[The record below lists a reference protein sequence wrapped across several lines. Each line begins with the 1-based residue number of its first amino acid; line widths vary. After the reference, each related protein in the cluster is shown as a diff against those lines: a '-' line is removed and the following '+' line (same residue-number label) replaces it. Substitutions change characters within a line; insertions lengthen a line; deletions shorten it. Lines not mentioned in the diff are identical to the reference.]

1 MTLRVAAFGFLAFLS
16 ACGRTGDSRNN
27 ADPSAEVRAVADGYL
42 AAVVALS
49 PFQAIYAG
57 LQAEIDVDPAV
68 MDRNAPTDIARFRAA
83 EDRYLERLA
92 AIDPAGLSSTA
103 DRVMHATL
111 LEALE
116 ASRDMRVCQQHL
128 WNVNHLTGWQA
139 SFLQIA
145 ETQPVATPVDRAR
158 ALARWRRLPAFLA
171 QEEENLKAGL
181 AAGYSAPRR
190 VVVLVIAQLDAMLAA
205 EPTDIA
211 LLSFAAKAE
220 GDESFTQAISALA
233 EKEIAPAIA
242 GYRDF
247 LKKDYLPKARP
258 DLAIK
263 SNRDGEAC
271 YEALLRG
278 FHTASFGAKATYE
291 RGLAAVKANREAA
304 IARGAPLTGETE
316 LAAILARV
324 NAAPANRFSSE
335 QELIDWTRALIP
347 VTRVKSAAMFEAL
360 PAQEMIVEPYPPVL
374 KGSGQ
379 PSRYEPRP
387 PAEGP
392 AVYRIDTEK
401 WATQT
406 RGEAEIVAIH
416 EGWPGHHLQ
425 IATAQSVK
433 GLHPIVKLLGSTAYI
448 EGWARYAEGLAEEA
462 GLYESG
468 YGAVTR
474 RAWPARGMAVDP
486 GLHVFGWSEQQA
498 RAFLIES
505 GRFDEKSVGAMIDRI
520 AAMPGQ
526 LTAYDTGGLEFAA
539 LREEAVRRLGPRFD
553 IASFHAQVLENG
565 PVPLAVMRAHVEAWI
580 AAEETKSVR

>member
-1 MTLRVAAFGFLAFLS
+1 MTLRVAAFGLLAFLS
-16 ACGRTGDSRNN
+16 ACGGTGDSRKS
-27 ADPSAEVRAVADGYL
+27 ADPSAELKAVADGYL

-49 PFQAIYAG
+49 PFRAIRAG
-57 LQAEIDVDPAV
+57 LQADVDFDPAA
-68 MDRNAPTDIARFRAA
+68 MDKNTPADIARFRAA

-92 AIDPAGLSSTA
+92 AIDPAALSSSA
-103 DRVMHATL
+103 DRVTHATL

-116 ASRDMRVCQQHL
+116 ASRDLRVCQQHL

-139 SFLQIA
+139 AFLQIA
-145 ETQPVATPVDRAR
+145 ETQPVATPVDKAR
-158 ALARWRRLPAFLA
+158 ALARWRRLPAYLA

-181 AAGYSAPRR
+181 AAGYSAPKR
-190 VVVLVIAQLDAMLAA
+190 VVERVIGQLDAMLAA
-205 EPTDIA
+205 KPTDIA
-211 LLSFAAKAE
+211 LLSFAARAGDDAAFSKAI
-220 GDESFTQAISALA
+220 AILA
-233 EKEIAPAIA
+233 GKEIAPAIMR
-242 GYRDF
+242 YRDF
-247 LKKDYLPKARP
+247 LKTEYWPKARP
-258 DLAIK
+258 DLSITA
-263 SNRDGEAC
+263 NRDGAAC
-271 YEALLRG
+271 YEALLRSY
-278 FHTASFGAKATYE
+278 HTASFGAKATYE

-304 IARGAPLTGETE
+304 IARAASLTGETE

-324 NAAPANRFSSE
+324 NAEPANRFSSE
-335 QELIDWTRALIP
+335 QELIEWTRALIS
-347 VTRVKSAAMFEAL
+347 VARAKSMAMFGTL
-360 PAQEMIVEPYPPVL
+360 PAQELIVEPYPPAL
-374 KGSGQ
+374 KGSGL

-392 AVYRIDTEK
+392 SLYRINTDE

-406 RGEAEIVAIH
+406 RGEAEIVAVH

-425 IATAQSVK
+425 VATAQSVK
-433 GLHPIVKLLGSTAYI
+433 GLHPIVKLLGPTAYV
-448 EGWARYAEGLAEEA
+448 EGWARYAENLAEEA

-486 GLHVFGWSEQQA
+486 GLHVFGWSEQRA

-505 GRFDEKSVGAMIDRI
+505 GRFDEQSVGAMIDRI

-526 LTAYDTGGLEFAA
+526 VTAYDTGGLEFAA